1 MEHIAAIL
9 LIVGCSSDLTQC
21 RELPAPTPLFETAEA
36 CAQTRPF
43 AVDELAGRKPRVFG
57 TCVAVDPALEEEPAE
72 IVWAV
77 TPDGRLDASV
87 EPMAPETDPGVAV
100 ASLEPRPE
108 KDYLGRN

>member
-9 LIVGCSSDLTQC
+9 LIVGCSSDLSQC

-36 CAQTRPF
+36 CAQTQPF
-43 AVDELAGRKPRVFG
+43 ALDDFAGRKPRVFG
-57 TCVAVDPALEEEPAE
+57 TCVAVDPALEEADAE
-72 IVWAV
+72 IVWSI

-87 EPMAPETDPGVAV
+87 ETDTPEPGSGVAV

-108 KDYLGRN
+108 KDYLRRN